1 MKYEHEEYT
10 VEQLQQAFASV
21 QNSEHWKNPISAT
34 INKVDQDLV
43 HEAIV
48 YFAGCNPQFE
58 PIMGT
63 ELLTVK
69 AAGYY
74 VAVGA

>member
-10 VEQLQQAFASV
+10 FEQLQQAFTSV

-48 YFAGCNPQFE
+48 YFAGCNPRFE

>member
-1 MKYEHEEYT
+1 MKYAYEEYT
-10 VEQLQQAFASV
+10 IEQLQQAFTSV
-21 QNSEHWKNPISAT
+21 QNPVHWKNPIDAT
-34 INKVDQDLV
+34 INKDDQALV

-48 YFAGCNPQFE
+48 YFAGCNPKFE

-69 AAGYY
+69 AVGYY

>member
-1 MKYEHEEYT
+1 MKYVHEKYT
-10 VEQLQQAFASV
+10 IEQLQQAFTSV

-34 INKVDQDLV
+34 INKGDQDLV

-48 YFAGCNPQFE
+48 YFAGCNPRFE

>member
-1 MKYEHEEYT
+1 MKYAHEEYT
-10 VEQLQQAFASV
+10 VEQLQQAFTSV

-34 INKVDQDLV
+34 INKVDQALV

-69 AAGYY
+69 AVGYY

>member
-1 MKYEHEEYT
+1 MKYKYEEYT
-10 VEQLQQAFASV
+10 IEQLQQAFTSV

-34 INKVDQDLV
+34 INKDDQDLV

-69 AAGYY
+69 AVGYY

>member
-1 MKYEHEEYT
+1 MKYAHEEYT
-10 VEQLQQAFASV
+10 VEQLQQAFTSV

-34 INKVDQDLV
+34 INKVDQALV

-69 AAGYY
+69 AVGYY
-74 VAVGA
+74 IAVGA

>member
-1 MKYEHEEYT
+1 MKYKHEEYT
-10 VEQLQQAFASV
+10 VEQLQQAFTSV

-34 INKVDQDLV
+34 INKDDQDLV
-43 HEAIV
+43 HEAII

-69 AAGYY
+69 AVGYY
-74 VAVGA
+74 IAVGA

>member
-1 MKYEHEEYT
+1 MKYAHEVYT

-48 YFAGCNPQFE
+48 YFAGCNPRFE

-69 AAGYY
+69 AVGYY

>member
-1 MKYEHEEYT
+1 MKYAHEEYT
-10 VEQLQQAFASV
+10 VEQLQQAFTSV

-34 INKVDQDLV
+34 INKDDQALV

-69 AAGYY
+69 AVGYY

>member
-1 MKYEHEEYT
+1 MKYAHEEYT
-10 VEQLQQAFASV
+10 VEQLQQAFTSV

-34 INKVDQDLV
+34 INKGDQALV

-69 AAGYY
+69 AVGYY

>member
-10 VEQLQQAFASV
+10 IEQLQQAFTSV

-48 YFAGCNPQFE
+48 YFAGCNPRFE

>member
-1 MKYEHEEYT
+1 MKYKHEEYT
-10 VEQLQQAFASV
+10 VEQLQQAFTSV

-34 INKVDQDLV
+34 INKDDQALV

-69 AAGYY
+69 AVGYY

>member
-1 MKYEHEEYT
+1 MKYAHEEYT
-10 VEQLQQAFASV
+10 VEQLQQAFTSV

-34 INKVDQDLV
+34 INKDDQDLV

-69 AAGYY
+69 AVGYY
-74 VAVGA
+74 IAVGA

>member
-1 MKYEHEEYT
+1 MKYKHEEYT
-10 VEQLQQAFASV
+10 VEQLQQAFTSV

-34 INKVDQDLV
+34 INKDDQALV

-69 AAGYY
+69 AVGYY
-74 VAVGA
+74 IAVGA